1 MVALKFMRSHEQF
14 MCELRSRSC
23 LAIQKDH
30 VVGIIKHYGGGDTG
44 NLEVLEC
51 TAKLSWLVFLSVDS
65 KSYVMLMLIPMPYY
79 YNMSVTY
86 LHAYYLDCSFHSLP
100 LAPSH
105 PHPHYFPFLLYFFPY
120 FSPYIIQEEA
130 AFRLDAIS
138 KGFQAYPYCLVME
151 AGDDTLKRIIGD
163 QHIAGSGQYSF

>member
-1 MVALKFMRSHEQF
+1 
-14 MCELRSRSC
+14 MCLSSC
-23 LAIQKDH
+23 LSP
-30 VVGIIKHYGGGDTG
+30 TS
-44 NLEVLEC
+44 
-51 TAKLSWLVFLSVDS
+51 TR
-65 KSYVMLMLIPMPYY
+65 
-79 YNMSVTY
+79 
-86 LHAYYLDCSFHSLP
+86 LHFSSLDCSFHSLP

-105 PHPHYFPFLLYFFPY
+105 PFLHHRPHPLPFLLY

-163 QHIAGSGQYSF
+163 QHIAGTVQFLRRNECLCMSLSSLCIFTLSYSEVISV

>member
-100 LAPSH
+100 LAPST
-105 PHPHYFPFLLYFFPY
+105 PFPLLLLTLTLTISLSFSTSSRTFP
-120 FSPYIIQEEA
+120 
-130 AFRLDAIS
+130 R
-138 KGFQAYPYCLVME
+138 
-151 AGDDTLKRIIGD
+151 TLYRKK
-163 QHIAGSGQYSF
+163 QHSG